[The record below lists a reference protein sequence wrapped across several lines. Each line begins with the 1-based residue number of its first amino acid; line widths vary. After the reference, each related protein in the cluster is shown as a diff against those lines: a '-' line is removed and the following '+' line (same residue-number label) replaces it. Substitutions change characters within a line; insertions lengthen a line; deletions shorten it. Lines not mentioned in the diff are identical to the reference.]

1 MKPRFAVCLLTTLL
15 IFTISGS
22 FQGVYAD
29 TEATAPEKSS
39 EPVDTK
45 INQEVTKSIKSVEVG
60 KQIQIV
66 SDVNNNQD
74 RNQPFAYIV
83 QIKDE
88 YGVVISLGWLTGE
101 LTPGQFLS
109 PALSW
114 IPENTG
120 VYTATIFVWEGIDNP
135 VALSHPLEITL
146 EVHESE
152 KTT

>member
-1 MKPRFAVCLLTTLL
+1 MVCLLTTLL

-22 FQGVYAD
+22 FQDVHAN
-29 TEATAPEKSS
+29 TEDNKPEKPS
-39 EPVDTK
+39 EPVDAN
-45 INQEVTKSIKSVEVG
+45 INQKVTKNITSVEVG

-114 IPENTG
+114 IPEHIG
-120 VYTATIFVWEGIDNP
+120 VFTATIFVWEGIDNP